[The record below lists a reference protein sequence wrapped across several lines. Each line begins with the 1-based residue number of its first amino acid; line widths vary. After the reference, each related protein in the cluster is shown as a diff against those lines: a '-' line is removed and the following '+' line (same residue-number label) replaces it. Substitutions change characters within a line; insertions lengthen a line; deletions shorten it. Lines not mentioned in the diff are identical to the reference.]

1 MPERYRQ
8 CRTDR
13 TARHFLPNGKFRHT
27 TIANFAPM
35 KELIEY
41 ILQFGN
47 LNKQQIDLITS
58 KTTEKELR
66 KDDYF
71 VEAGKMFNQV
81 VFILDGIL
89 RICYYNNKGEE
100 ITKYFVDESHLFAN
114 PYKGEPMTEYIQ
126 AITDC
131 KLIVFSQQDWDELSN
146 TIVGWNDITNKIF
159 QKALVEK
166 LDRRSSLVSE
176 DATTRYLTFLK
187 KFPTLANR
195 VPLSYVASYLG
206 ITQQSL
212 SRIRKNIR

>member
-1 MPERYRQ
+1 
-8 CRTDR
+8 
-13 TARHFLPNGKFRHT
+13 
-27 TIANFAPM
+27 M
-35 KELIEY
+35 KELIDFL
-41 ILQFGN
+41 LQYGN
-47 LNKQQIDLITS
+47 LNQQQIDLIIS
-58 KTTEKELR
+58 KASESELK

-81 VFILDGIL
+81 VFILEGVF

-100 ITKYFVDESHLFAN
+100 ITKYFIDENRLCSN

-126 AITDC
+126 AVTDC
-131 KLIVFSQQDWDELSN
+131 KFIVFSEQSWTELSH
-146 TIVGWNDITNKIF
+146 TIVGWENITNKIF

-166 LDRRSSLVSE
+166 MDRRSALVSQ
-176 DATTRYLTFLK
+176 DATTRYLKFLE

-195 VPLSYVASYLG
+195 VPLSYIASYLG

>member
-1 MPERYRQ
+1 
-8 CRTDR
+8 
-13 TARHFLPNGKFRHT
+13 
-27 TIANFAPM
+27 M

-41 ILQFGN
+41 ILQFGH
-47 LNKQQIDLITS
+47 LNKQQIELITS

-71 VEAGKMFNQV
+71 VEAGKNFNQV

-89 RICYYNNKGEE
+89 RIYYYNKKGDE
-100 ITKYFVDESHLFAN
+100 ITKYFIEENQLFSN
-114 PYKGEPMTEYIQ
+114 PYKGEPLTEYIQ
-126 AITDC
+126 AITNC
-131 KLIVFSQQDWDELSN
+131 KLIVFSQKDWDELSN
-146 TIVGWNDITNKIF
+146 TIVGWDKIVHKIF
-159 QKALVEK
+159 QKGMREK

-176 DATTRYLTFLK
+176 DATTRYLTFLE

-195 VPLSYVASYLG
+195 VPLSHIASYLG

>member
-1 MPERYRQ
+1 MLD
-8 CRTDR
+8 DR

-27 TIANFAPM
+27 TIANFATM

-41 ILQFGN
+41 ILQFGI

-100 ITKYFVDESHLFAN
+100 ITKYFVDENHLFAN

-126 AITDC
+126 AIKDC

>member
-1 MPERYRQ
+1 
-8 CRTDR
+8 
-13 TARHFLPNGKFRHT
+13 
-27 TIANFAPM
+27 M

-47 LNKQQIDLITS
+47 LNKHQIDLITS
-58 KTTEKELR
+58 RATEKELC

-100 ITKYFVDESHLFAN
+100 ITKYFVDEKHLLAN
-114 PYKGEPMTEYIQ
+114 PNKGEPMTEYIQ

-131 KLIVFSQQDWDELSN
+131 KLIVFSQQDWEELSN
-146 TIVGWNDITNKIF
+146 TIVGWDSIVNKIF
-159 QKALVEK
+159 HKALVEK

-176 DATTRYLTFLK
+176 DATTRYLTFLQ

-206 ITQQSL
+206 ITQSSL

>member
-1 MPERYRQ
+1 
-8 CRTDR
+8 
-13 TARHFLPNGKFRHT
+13 
-27 TIANFAPM
+27 M
-35 KELIEY
+35 KKLIEY

-47 LNKQQIDLITS
+47 LNNQQIDLITS
-58 KTTEKELR
+58 RATEKELR

-100 ITKYFVDESHLFAN
+100 ITKYFVDENHLFAN
-114 PYKGEPMTEYIQ
+114 PNKGEPMTEYIQ
-126 AITDC
+126 AVTDC
-131 KLIVFSQQDWDELSN
+131 KLIVFSQQDWEELSN
-146 TIVGWNDITNKIF
+146 TIVGWDSIVNKIF

-206 ITQQSL
+206 ITQSSL

>member
-1 MPERYRQ
+1 
-8 CRTDR
+8 
-13 TARHFLPNGKFRHT
+13 
-27 TIANFAPM
+27 M

-47 LNKQQIDLITS
+47 LNKQQIDLIKS

-66 KDDYF
+66 KNDYF
-71 VEAGKMFNQV
+71 IEAGKMFNQV
-81 VFILDGIL
+81 VFILEGVL

-100 ITKYFVDESHLFAN
+100 ITKYFVDENRLVVN
-114 PYKGEPMTEYIQ
+114 PYKGEPMPEYIQ

-131 KLIVFSQQDWDELSN
+131 KLILFSQQDWDELSN
-146 TIVGWNDITNKIF
+146 TIVGWESITNKIF
-159 QKALVEK
+159 QKGLIEK
-166 LDRRSSLVSE
+166 MDRRSSLVSE
-176 DATTRYLTFLK
+176 DASTRYLTFLE

-195 VPLSYVASYLG
+195 VPLSYIASYLG